1 MKIRGEKKEETFP
14 NCTSGCEFK
23 INCGRFDD
31 KKIIFYCLKN
41 KCIYQK
47 KSKEERR

>member
-1 MKIRGEKKEETFP
+1 MSKNMDTEKTPFP
-14 NCTSGCEFK
+14 NCTGDCEFK

-47 KSKEERR
+47 KKKKVIK